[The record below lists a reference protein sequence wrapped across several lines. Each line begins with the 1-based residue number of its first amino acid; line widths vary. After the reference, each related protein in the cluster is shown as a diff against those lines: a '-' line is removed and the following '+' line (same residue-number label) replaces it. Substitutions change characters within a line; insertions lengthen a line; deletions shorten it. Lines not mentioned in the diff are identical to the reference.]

1 MAARL
6 LTLRRLGALS
16 VSKTMLTKDEI
27 VRMFESA
34 GAIRH
39 GHFEL
44 SSGRHSATYVQCA
57 LVLQYPRFAE
67 RLGQALAAL
76 FSDARI
82 DAVVSPALGG
92 VVIGQEVARAL
103 PAPNDSIG
111 GGVPALFV
119 ERDGSG
125 TLTLRRGFSIKA
137 DQHVLVVED
146 VWTTGG
152 STEEAIH
159 VVQEAGGRVVAA
171 GALIDRSG
179 GEIEFPVESNSLIQ
193 LKIDSYE
200 PEDCPLCRQG
210 NVAVKPGS
218 RFVRSAS

>member
-1 MAARL
+1 MISMITREDL
-6 LTLRRLGALS
+6 MQL
-16 VSKTMLTKDEI
+16 
-27 VRMFESA
+27 FETA
-34 GAIRH
+34 GAVRH

-44 SSGRHSATYVQCA
+44 SSGLHSDTYVQCA

-67 RLGQALAAL
+67 KLGRALAAL

-92 VVIGQEVARAL
+92 LIIGQEVARAL
-103 PAPNDSIG
+103 PAPRDTIG

-125 TLTLRRGFSIKA
+125 TMTLRRGFTLQP

-152 STEEAIH
+152 STEEAIS

-179 GEIEFPVESNSLIQ
+179 GTIEFPVESNALIQ

-210 NVAVKPGS
+210 SVAMKPGS
-218 RFVRSAS
+218 RFARGASEGSR

>member
-1 MAARL
+1 
-6 LTLRRLGALS
+6 
-16 VSKTMLTKDEI
+16 MLTREELLK
-27 VRMFESA
+27 MFEVA

-44 SSGRHSATYVQCA
+44 SSGLHSATYVQCA
-57 LVLQYPRFAE
+57 LALQYPRFAE

-92 VVIGQEVARAL
+92 LIIGQEVARAL
-103 PAPNDSIG
+103 PSPKDTIG

-119 ERDGSG
+119 ERDASG
-125 TLTLRRGFSIKA
+125 TMALRRGFTLQP

-152 STEEAIH
+152 STQETIH
-159 VVQEAGGRVVAA
+159 VVEEVGGRVVAV

-179 GEIEFPVESNSLIQ
+179 GQIEFPVESNALVELQIA
-193 LKIDSYE
+193 SYE

-210 NVAVKPGS
+210 SVAAKPGS
-218 RFVRSAS
+218 RFARSAP

>member
-1 MAARL
+1 MGQKVMQTREQL
-6 LTLRRLGALS
+6 LQL
-16 VSKTMLTKDEI
+16 
-27 VRMFESA
+27 FETA

-44 SSGRHSATYVQCA
+44 SSGLHSDSYIQCA
-57 LVLQYPRFAE
+57 LVLQFPRFAE
-67 RLGQALAAL
+67 RLGQALAQL

-92 VVIGQEVARAL
+92 VIIGQEVARAL
-103 PAPNDSIG
+103 PATNDSIG

-119 ERDGSG
+119 ERDRNGIM
-125 TLTLRRGFSIKA
+125 TLRRGFTLRP

-152 STEEAIH
+152 STEETIH

-179 GEIEFPVESNSLIQ
+179 GTIEFPVESNALIQ
-193 LKIDSYE
+193 MKIDSYE

-210 NVAVKPGS
+210 SFAVKPGS
-218 RFVRSAS
+218 RFVRSAP

>member
-1 MAARL
+1 MLKREEL
-6 LTLRRLGALS
+6 L
-16 VSKTMLTKDEI
+16 KI
-27 VRMFESA
+27 FESA

-44 SSGRHSATYVQCA
+44 SSGLHSGTYVQCA

-67 RLGQALAAL
+67 KLGQALAAL
-76 FSDARI
+76 FSDATI
-82 DAVVSPALGG
+82 EAVVSPAMGG
-92 VVIGQEVARAL
+92 LIIAQEVARAL
-103 PAPNDSIG
+103 PEPKHPLG

-125 TLTLRRGFSIKA
+125 MMTLRRGFEIRR

-152 STEEAIH
+152 STLEAIR
-159 VVQEAGGRVVAA
+159 VVEEVGGRVVAA

-179 GEIEFPVESNSLIQ
+179 GKIEFEVESQALLELPIA
-193 LKIDSYE
+193 SYD

-210 NVAVKPGS
+210 SAAVKPGS
-218 RFVRSAS
+218 RFVRTAS

>member
-1 MAARL
+1 MDTREEL
-6 LTLRRLGALS
+6 L
-16 VSKTMLTKDEI
+16 
-27 VRMFESA
+27 RMFETA

-44 SSGRHSATYVQCA
+44 SSGLHSGTYVQCA

-67 RLGQALAAL
+67 KLGQALAAL

-103 PAPNDSIG
+103 PAVKDAIG
-111 GGVPALFV
+111 GGVPAMFA
-119 ERDGSG
+119 ERDASG
-125 TLTLRRGFSIKA
+125 TMTMRRGFSLQP

-152 STEEAIH
+152 STQETIH
-159 VVQEAGGRVVAA
+159 VVEEAGGRVVAA
-171 GALIDRSG
+171 GALIDRTG
-179 GEIEFPVESNSLIQ
+179 GQIEFPVESNALIE
-193 LKIDSYE
+193 LKIASYE

-210 NVAVKPGS
+210 GVPVKPGS
-218 RFVRSAS
+218 RFVRSTQ

>member
-1 MAARL
+1 M
-6 LTLRRLGALS
+6 S
-16 VSKTMLTKDEI
+16 VTGDYFKI
-27 VRMFESA
+27 FEAA
-34 GAIRH
+34 GAVRH

-44 SSGRHSATYVQCA
+44 SSGLHSATYVQCA

-67 RLGQALAAL
+67 KLGQALAGL
-76 FSDARI
+76 FSDATI

-92 VVIGQEVARAL
+92 VIIGQEVARAL
-103 PAPNDSIG
+103 PERSGQTVSG

-119 ERDGSG
+119 ERDASGSMC
-125 TLTLRRGFSIKA
+125 LRRGFSLRP

-152 STEEAIH
+152 STQEAIR

-179 GEIEFPVESNSLIQ
+179 GSIDFPVEAASLLDLPIA
-193 LKIDSYE
+193 SYE
-200 PEDCPLCRQG
+200 PDDCPLCREG
-210 NVAVKPGS
+210 SAAVKPGS
-218 RFVRSAS
+218 RFVRSAP